1 MSSSAPGGREPGAT
15 DEAGQRRHARYR
27 RAVWIGMAVSAV
39 IHLALVAVVSRGLFI
54 PPATAPEALTRR
66 PLPPEGMRVVRTRS
80 RPTPPP
86 VPAPEEPQPTARE
99 EPEEEEEEEPAP
111 APAEEA
117 EPAEEE
123 APLSNADRLQVRE
136 GDPRIWAEPGSE
148 RGRTLDGMA
157 RADSALR
164 AAIRSYLDSLQLTE
178 EQREA
183 ARDWTFGEGDRRWGI
198 SPEGLHLG
206 NVTIPLPL
214 GQLLQPPG
222 PLRRQLE
229 RELRYRA
236 DIQRQEALRR
246 AEEVRGERLEE
257 MRERSREEA
266 DDASEAD
273 STSSGGG

>member
-1 MSSSAPGGREPGAT
+1 MSPSTPEGREPGAT
-15 DEAGQRRHARYR
+15 DQVGPHRHARYR
-27 RAVWIGMAVSAV
+27 RAIWIGMAVSALV
-39 IHLALVAVVSRGLFI
+39 HLGLVAVVSRGLFI
-54 PPATAPEALTRR
+54 PPATGPEALTRR

-86 VPAPEEPQPTARE
+86 VPAPEEPEPTERE
-99 EPEEEEEEEPAP
+99 EPEEEADEEEPAP
-111 APAEEA
+111 APSEET
-117 EPAEEE
+117 

-136 GDPRIWAEPGSE
+136 GDPRLWAEPGSE

-183 ARDWTFGEGDRRWGI
+183 ARDWTFGEGDQRWGI

-206 NVTIPLPL
+206 DVTIPLPL

-229 RELRYRA
+229 RELRSRA

-246 AEEVRGERLEE
+246 AGDVRAERLEE

-266 DDASEAD
+266 DDASDAD